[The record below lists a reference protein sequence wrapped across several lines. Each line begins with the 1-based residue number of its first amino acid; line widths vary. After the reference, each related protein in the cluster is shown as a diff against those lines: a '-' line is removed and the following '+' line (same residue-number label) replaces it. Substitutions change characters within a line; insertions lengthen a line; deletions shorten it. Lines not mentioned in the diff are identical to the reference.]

1 MQGVPPNVR
10 NPEVYRRSE
19 VTAPGR
25 SETILHP
32 GGSYRPALSR
42 PATNLS
48 ETVTLF
54 RKRPVFAAAA
64 ARPLT
69 EVDSDAMD

>member
-1 MQGVPPNVR
+1 MDRECPDVAD
-10 NPEVYRRSE
+10 RRRFC
-19 VTAPGR
+19 T
-25 SETILHP
+25 

-42 PATNLS
+42 PATDLS